1 MYTLNFKYVYIEI
14 THTACHNKS
23 IGDEE
28 TAAVADLTWME
39 PQTIRGNTMNTN
51 TNTNTN
57 TAELNQELMAE
68 IQKSLDDCLDRMRE
82 IAREEREYHEARIAG
97 ALDNVGNHIFS
108 LGLKLDAIEK
118 MQSKQ
123 ASQLDHGSAFARHSS
138 ARLEK
143 HLTAI
148 GMGIM
153 KTLEQI
159 ETVGADMHEYARI
172 AYDAAY
178 GSDEP
183 VEIDWGEVE

>member
-1 MYTLNFKYVYIEI
+1 MPTSAGWSPRPSGV
-14 THTACHNKS
+14 T
-23 IGDEE
+23 
-28 TAAVADLTWME
+28 
-39 PQTIRGNTMNTN
+39 TMSNNTN
-51 TNTNTN
+51 TTVA
-57 TAELNQELMAE
+57 AELNQELLAE
-68 IQKSLDDCLDRMRE
+68 IQKTLDAYLERMRD
-82 IAREEREYHEARIAG
+82 IAREEREYHEALIAG
-97 ALDNVGNHIFS
+97 ALDNVGNHIYS
-108 LGLKLDAIEK
+108 LSLKLDAVEK

-148 GMGIM
+148 GMGIG

-183 VEIDWGEVE
+183 VEIDWDEVE

>member
-1 MYTLNFKYVYIEI
+1 MTN
-14 THTACHNKS
+14 
-23 IGDEE
+23 
-28 TAAVADLTWME
+28 
-39 PQTIRGNTMNTN
+39 NTN
-51 TNTNTN
+51 SNTNSN
-57 TAELNQELMAE
+57 SNSIAAELNQELMAE
-68 IQKSLDDCLDRMRE
+68 IQKTLDVYLERMRE
-82 IAREEREYHEARIAG
+82 IALEEREYHEARIAG
-97 ALDNVGNHIFS
+97 ALDNVGNHLHS
-108 LGLKLDAIEK
+108 LSLKLDGIEK

-159 ETVGADMHEYARI
+159 ETVGADMHEYARM

-183 VEIDWGEVE
+183 VEIDWEV